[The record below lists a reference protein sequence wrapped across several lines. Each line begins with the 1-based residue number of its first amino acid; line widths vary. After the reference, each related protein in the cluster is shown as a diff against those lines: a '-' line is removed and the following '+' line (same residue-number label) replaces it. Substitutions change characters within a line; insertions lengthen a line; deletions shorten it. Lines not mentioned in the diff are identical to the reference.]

1 MTNLAIADLKKQLNK
16 VYSSSR
22 RGLIT
27 SLEAMAY
34 VQGMKKMLDL
44 LGLLDQEA
52 MEVFYD
58 YDMLE
63 LGLREEEL

>member
-1 MTNLAIADLKKQLNK
+1 MTNLAITDLKKQLNRVHSCSK
-16 VYSSSR
+16 

-63 LGLREEEL
+63 LGLKEEL